1 MLQAASESRYTTEQL
16 RATFDV
22 DMTDSIAHNKG
33 SVSKLGEMGREDRFG
48 LAILEFSHSSRI
60 LLRI

>member
-16 RATFDV
+16 CATFDV

-33 SVSKLGEMGREDRFG
+33 LVSKLGEMGRENPFG
-48 LAILEFSHSSRI
+48 QLF
-60 LLRI
+60 